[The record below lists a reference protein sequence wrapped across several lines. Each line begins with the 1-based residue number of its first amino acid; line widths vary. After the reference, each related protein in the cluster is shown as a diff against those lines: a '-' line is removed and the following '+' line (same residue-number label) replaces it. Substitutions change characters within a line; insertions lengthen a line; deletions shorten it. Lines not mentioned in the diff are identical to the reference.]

1 MTDLGLNSLTRDF
14 SRVCSPVF
22 SRFKQALFLLTNWFC
37 WQRCR
42 SHTESVGTC
51 LGIALLLL
59 TLLTLPGWRC
69 LPPGAAKIRTLFVSE
84 LVSFPDFTTHISIRH
99 SFFPVPADSWPAQQI
114 SLGHHSRSTLATGR
128 ACSATPRWQLALQRQ
143 RTVPFSSTC
152 FLISGKV
159 RTFAA
164 GKFWTYK

>member
-1 MTDLGLNSLTRDF
+1 MNCPIRQFEFPYKGIFPVSAALSFPDLSRHSFSSQTDSVDSDAEVILNLLALALELHCF
-14 SRVCSPVF
+14 SGHSCPFRGGGAFRLALPGY
-22 SRFKQALFLLTNWFC
+22 ALFW
-37 WQRCR
+37 
-42 SHTESVGTC
+42 
-51 LGIALLLL
+51 
-59 TLLTLPGWRC
+59 
-69 LPPGAAKIRTLFVSE
+69 VSG

-114 SLGHHSRSTLATGR
+114 ALGHHSRPTPTTRR
-128 ACSATPRWQLALQRQ
+128 ACSATPRWQLALPRQ

-164 GKFWTYK
+164 GKF